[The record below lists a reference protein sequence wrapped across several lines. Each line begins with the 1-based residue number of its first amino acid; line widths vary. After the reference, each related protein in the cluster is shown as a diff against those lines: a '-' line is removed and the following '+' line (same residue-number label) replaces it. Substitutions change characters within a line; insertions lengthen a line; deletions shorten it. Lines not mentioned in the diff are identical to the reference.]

1 MPRVVYFSC
10 LYSSVVGQTFSRTLF
25 FRINRSHSLKMWDNA
40 CNVSKQIS
48 RKEKLEQ
55 LSIVSVLYATKSRYN
70 YNFTTTGS
78 AIFYMVWGIRSSH
91 RMIVRVRVVLKRT
104 IAGD

>member
-10 LYSSVVGQTFSRTLF
+10 QLYSSVVCQTFSRTLF

-40 CNVSKQIS
+40 CNVSKQHS

-55 LSIVSVLYATKSRYN
+55 LSIVSVFYATKRYN

-78 AIFYMVWGIRSSH
+78 AIFYMVWGISSSR